1 MNDSEGKSKE
11 RDIQKRAFSF
21 ACRIVKL
28 CQFLG
33 SQKGATEILSKQLLR
48 SGTSVGANLE
58 EAMAGQSK
66 ADFIS
71 KCNIALKEARE
82 TYYWLRLCKETRVV
96 SAERLNGLLKES
108 NELVA
113 ILTTIVKKTR
123 VSEQAQ
129 VSQAQNTAF

>member
-1 MNDSEGKSKE
+1 MNEQS
-11 RDIQKRAFSF
+11 RQPPHDIQERAFKF

-28 CQFLG
+28 YQYLKKHG
-33 SQKGATEILSKQLLR
+33 GVGRALSNQLLR

-58 EAMAGQSK
+58 EANAGQSK

-82 TYYWLRLCKETRVV
+82 THYWLRLLTANEILTSEQVTPLT
-96 SAERLNGLLKES
+96 AEA

-113 ILTTIVKKTR
+113 ILTAIVKKSR
-123 VSEQAQ
+123 MES
-129 VSQAQNTAF
+129 